1 MITAIV
7 ATRASEDTGADDAGE
22 MFENQTGNYRGWP
35 GLFLKYYLYGEVKV
49 GGVCVR
55 GTREIA
61 EAIFTVECRA
71 SVAERYS
78 AVAKFFFFDTLV
90 IVGNA

>member
-22 MFENQTGNYRGWP
+22 MFENQAGNYRGWP
-35 GLFLKYYLYGEVKV
+35 GLFRKNNLHGEVKV
-49 GGVCVR
+49 GGVDVW
-55 GTREIA
+55 GSHELT
-61 EAIFTVECRA
+61 EAIYTVECRA
-71 SVAERYS
+71 SVVERYS
-78 AVAKFFFFDTLV
+78 AVAKFFFLDTPV